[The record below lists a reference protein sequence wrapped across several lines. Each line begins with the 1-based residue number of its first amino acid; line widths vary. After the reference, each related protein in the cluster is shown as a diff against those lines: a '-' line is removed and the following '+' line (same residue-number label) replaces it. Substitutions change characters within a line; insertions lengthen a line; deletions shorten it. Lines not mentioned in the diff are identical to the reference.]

1 MLQKS
6 LLHLGHASSKCP
18 KFVFCPQQK
27 KFLLTMNHLS
37 QEQQSK
43 CLPLLVSQGTTR
55 AATRILPDC
64 YWTATRHQPNQ
75 TTDED

>member
-1 MLQKS
+1 
-6 LLHLGHASSKCP
+6 
-18 KFVFCPQQK
+18 
-27 KFLLTMNHLS
+27 MNHLS

-64 YWTATRHQPNQ
+64 YWTTSRYQPNQ

>member
-1 MLQKS
+1 MLQKKVYCTWGMLPPNVQS
-6 LLHLGHASSKCP
+6 LFLSSA
-18 KFVFCPQQK
+18 K

-75 TTDED
+75 TTDKD

>member
-1 MLQKS
+1 MLQKKS
-6 LLHLGHASSKCP
+6 IALGACFLQMSKVCC
-18 KFVFCPQQK
+18 CPQQK

>member
-1 MLQKS
+1 
-6 LLHLGHASSKCP
+6 
-18 KFVFCPQQK
+18 
-27 KFLLTMNHLS
+27 MNHLS

-55 AATRILPDC
+55 ATTRILPDC
-64 YWTATRHQPNQ
+64 YLTATRYQPNQ